1 MGKIPSPQNDMLL
14 YSICRYIVHMR
25 GLMNIS
31 LTPELEQMVDDKVRS
46 GRYASASEVIRE
58 GLRLLEEQEQLKQQR
73 LADVRRKIDR
83 GIEQLDRG
91 EGISGPEARARL
103 RRARSVK

>member
-1 MGKIPSPQNDMLL
+1 
-14 YSICRYIVHMR
+14 
-25 GLMNIS
+25 MNIS
-31 LTPELEQMVDDKVRS
+31 LTPELERLVDDKVKS

-58 GLRLLEEQEQLKQQR
+58 GLRLLEEQEQMKQQR

-91 EGISGPEARARL
+91 DGIPGPAARARL